1 MIVQGATLRGTRVV
15 DATVITQNLLV
26 WLDAN
31 DPASYSGTGTTVN
44 DLSGN
49 GYTHTLSSAGIYT
62 VLNGVKCF
70 DCSTTGQVVVNST
83 GPTLPVT
90 GFTYIGWARMN
101 AGTATWR
108 TLWRTTPADHPL
120 LIEVGT
126 DRLGMFDN
134 NGADFQF
141 SGYNV
146 TGLGDTWV
154 QWAVTGTDTAQT
166 FYINGQPVGTTAY
179 GAGGNAH
186 NTWGSWATGTQPFG
200 YVANMFLYSTI
211 LTAEQIQQNYYALRD
226 RFAEPEIVTSNL
238 QLWYDPSS
246 SASYPGTG
254 TTLYNL
260 ESAALNGTM
269 SNITYTNPYFAY
281 NGSSSTLSVA
291 DAAALEPGSGDWTVE
306 AWVYYSVITGSSR
319 VILGKTDGGNAADWG
334 YGLRTQAN
342 GSTFFEVG
350 KGTTSLTSPT
360 YTVTTG
366 QWYQIVGVW
375 TNVASNSIALYVNG
389 VSQGSN
395 SHSFASIKNTT
406 RPLYFGS
413 FDGGATFGQWFNGR
427 MGVARIYNAALT
439 PSEVLQNFNADRGTY
454 GI

>member
-1 MIVQGATLRGTRVV
+1 MI
-15 DATVITQNLLV
+15 
-26 WLDAN
+26 
-31 DPASYSGTGTTVN
+31 P
-44 DLSGN
+44 
-49 GYTHTLSSAGIYT
+49 SSA
-62 VLNGVKCF
+62 
-70 DCSTTGQVVVNST
+70 S
-83 GPTLPVT
+83 
-90 GFTYIGWARMN
+90 
-101 AGTATWR
+101 WR
-108 TLWRTTPADHPL
+108 TLFRSSPNDHAI
-120 LIEVGT
+120 LIETGT
-126 DRLGMFDN
+126 NRLGMYDN
-134 NGADFQF
+134 DTNAFYP
-141 SGYNV
+141 SGYNDV
-146 TGLGDTWV
+146 SGLADVWV
-154 QWAVTGTDTAQT
+154 QWAVTGDSSGQT
-166 FYINGQPVGTTAY
+166 FYINGEQVGTTVKTVA
-179 GAGGNAH
+179 GNAH
-186 NTWGSWATGTQPFG
+186 DYTGQIPGQPFG
-200 YVANMFLYSTI
+200 YVANMFLYTSK
-211 LTAEQIQQNYYALRD
+211 LTQEQIQQNYYALQD
-226 RFAEPEIVTSNL
+226 RFVQPNIVTSNL
-238 QLWYDPSS
+238 VAWYDPSS

-254 TTLYNL
+254 TTVYNL
-260 ESAALNGTM
+260 DSAALNGTM

-281 NGSSSTLSVA
+281 NGTSSTLSVA

-334 YGLRTQAN
+334 YGLRTQSSGA
-342 GSTFFEVG
+342 TYLEVG
-350 KGTTSLTSPT
+350 NGTTTVTTPT

-439 PSEVLQNFNADRGTY
+439 ASEVLQNFNADRGTY